1 MSYLTQTCARLFQSP
16 LYICVTNYT
25 RPVVRIGFA
34 SLNREIESQLDVMD
48 EVTVEEDE
56 EEGKERGKKRDFFA
70 LVDAKGNKLIARTFI
85 EDNRL
90 ERLIILLK
98 TYYVTLHI
106 VGEHDSFSSALRFK
120 QLIGYV

>member
-56 EEGKERGKKRDFFA
+56 EEGKERGEKRDFFA

-90 ERLIILLK
+90 EDNRFNHPLENLLC
-98 TYYVTLHI
+98 Y
-106 VGEHDSFSSALRFK
+106 SSHCW
-120 QLIGYV
+120 